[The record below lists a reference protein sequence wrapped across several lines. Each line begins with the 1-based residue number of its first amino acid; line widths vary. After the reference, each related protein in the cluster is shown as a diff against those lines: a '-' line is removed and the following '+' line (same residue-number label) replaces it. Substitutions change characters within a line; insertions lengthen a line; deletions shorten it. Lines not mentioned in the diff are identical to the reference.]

1 MDTAWQT
8 TQQKRWKNAYFRLV
22 NRAMQAV
29 FQAAG
34 GLRLYWRLKQDES
47 TGDDLVRYSIAGGS
61 NDLVV
66 VVAMPYAVV
75 NIKI

>member
-1 MDTAWQT
+1 
-8 TQQKRWKNAYFRLV
+8 
-22 NRAMQAV
+22 MQAV